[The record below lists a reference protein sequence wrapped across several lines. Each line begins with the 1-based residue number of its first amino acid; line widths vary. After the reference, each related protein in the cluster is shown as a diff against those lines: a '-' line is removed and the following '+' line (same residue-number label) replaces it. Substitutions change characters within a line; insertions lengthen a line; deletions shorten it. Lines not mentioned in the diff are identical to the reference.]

1 MRAAPRLYA
10 FMAVMW
16 GMLLAGG
23 GLFVLVLGPLSVS
36 GLGEHDAIASSALKA
51 AAAAGFVAAWV
62 VALARANS
70 WMFRRGAGSAG
81 RGARGSDSGAG
92 SGRRDAQGA
101 GSAGGAG
108 ELHD

>member
-70 WMFRRGAGSAG
+70 WMFRRVAGST
-81 RGARGSDSGAG
+81 
-92 SGRRDAQGA
+92 QG
-101 GSAGGAG
+101 
-108 ELHD
+108 L

>member
-62 VALARANS
+62 VALAKANS
-70 WMFRRGAGSAG
+70 WMFRRRAGSAG

-92 SGRRDAQGA
+92 SGRGDAQGA
-101 GSAGGAG
+101 GLAGGAG